1 VSQTSSSAG
10 WSLLNW
16 RRQSGTTVFPPIADL
31 QRGYQAL
38 HSALAAPPDADR
50 APRPRRVG
58 YGGGKRSKRLINHP
72 WHTEAMRLDL
82 TDEEAAVLLSLLN
95 RVIADDR
102 YPLSPRIRLLR
113 AVRAKLPV
121 LHRNRQRRD
130 RRRPKNVRQGEC
142 HASAGRGAKR
152 HASGGLLTLPSSFSW
167 SARLKGRVTGDCPAR
182 QPSSF
187 PNRTG
192 GEWPRPA

>member
-1 VSQTSSSAG
+1 
-10 WSLLNW
+10 
-16 RRQSGTTVFPPIADL
+16 
-31 QRGYQAL
+31 
-38 HSALAAPPDADR
+38 
-50 APRPRRVG
+50 
-58 YGGGKRSKRLINHP
+58 
-72 WHTEAMRLDL
+72 MRLDL
-82 TDEEAAVLLSLLN
+82 TDEEAAALFSLLN

-152 HASGGLLTLPSSFSW
+152 HASGGLLTLPSSFFVV
-167 SARLKGRVTGDCPAR
+167 SAPQR
-182 QPSSF
+182 PSDWLLSGSATF
-187 PNRTG
+187 IIS
-192 GEWPRPA
+192 